1 MAYIDS
7 SSHNDVNEYSSNGL
21 CEDNANYEQLVTS
34 KDTNSYY
41 HTVVTDHTSRDVSSE
56 DVDSSNYLVPNAFAN
71 SNDNV
76 DLHTYTQ
83 LGTGAADDSYDYP
96 VSSGG
101 NNSSLPCIDTLAE
114 LSSGDDTY
122 LVIIDNNASNKFEQT
137 VDPSSAIENDN
148 NEEAAIYDNNLEV
161 ASYDNNMETAS
172 YDNNMETASY
182 DNNMEV
188 RVTAYMLLMS

>member
-1 MAYIDS
+1 M
-7 SSHNDVNEYSSNGL
+7 
-21 CEDNANYEQLVTS
+21 
-34 KDTNSYY
+34 
-41 HTVVTDHTSRDVSSE
+41 
-56 DVDSSNYLVPNAFAN
+56 
-71 SNDNV
+71 

-101 NNSSLPCIDTLAE
+101 DTSSLPSIDTHAE
-114 LSSGDDTY
+114 LCSGDDNY

-137 VDPSSAIENDN
+137 GDLPSTIEDDN

-172 YDNNMETASY
+172 YDNNM
-182 DNNMEV
+182 DIG
-188 RVTAYMLLMS
+188 VTAYAFDVMTTIIKTK